1 MRARNIKPGFFQN
14 EELSEVLPEGRL
26 LFIGLWMFA
35 DREGKFEWR
44 PKKIKASIFPY
55 DNYNIDD
62 LLNSLI
68 NQRLI
73 IKYSACNSEYGYIL
87 NFKKHQ
93 NPHPHEAESI
103 IPDPVEINFNNLNFI
118 TDRENKLQDN
128 NKSLT
133 SREMSLQD
141 ITSNDNKLQ
150 DITSNDNKLQDI
162 TSNDNKL
169 QDNKNKL
176 QDITLNKN
184 KKEQQNQ
191 ELTKSR
197 EMSLQEITSNDK
209 SLTSRDKSLTCRA
222 DVLNPDILNA
232 DVVDSRARAREDGIN
247 TIGDTEDIKNHQTAA
262 ATATNKNIF
271 FNPDTNSF
279 ENITDEY
286 IKKASET
293 YPLVNIKADI
303 KKMVMWLE
311 STNSQKKYKNW
322 KAFVNKWL
330 SKSQTYEENRSAKQ
344 IIINKPYIPK
354 TFAEIRTQNNLETY
368 NTLMEKYAKE

>member
-14 EELSEVLPEGRL
+14 EELSEVLPEARL

-62 LLNSLI
+62 LLDLLI
-68 NQRLI
+68 SQRLI
-73 IKYSACNSEYGYIL
+73 IRYSVNNYEYGYIL

-103 IPDPVEINFNNLNFI
+103 IPDPIEINFNNLNSL
-118 TDRENKLQDN
+118 TSRENKLQDN
-128 NKSLT
+128 NNSFT
-133 SREMSLQD
+133 
-141 ITSNDNKLQ
+141 
-150 DITSNDNKLQDI
+150 
-162 TSNDNKL
+162 
-169 QDNKNKL
+169 
-176 QDITLNKN
+176 
-184 KKEQQNQ
+184 
-191 ELTKSR
+191 SR

-209 SLTSRDKSLTCRA
+209 SLTSREMSLTCRA
-222 DVLNPDILNA
+222 DVLNPDVLNPDILNA
-232 DVVDSRARAREDGIN
+232 DVADSPGARVREDGIN
-247 TIGDTEDIKNHQTAA
+247 TIGDTEDIKNHQTTAAA
-262 ATATNKNIF
+262 ATTNKNIF

-286 IKKASET
+286 IKKLSET
-293 YPLVNIKADI
+293 YPLVNIKAEI
-303 KKMVMWLE
+303 KKMSMWLE
-311 STNSQKKYKNW
+311 STNNQKKYKNW

-330 SKSQTYEENRSAKQ
+330 SRSQTYEENRSVKQ
-344 IIINKPYIPK
+344 IINKPYVPK

>member
-14 EELSEVLPEGRL
+14 EELSEVSPEVRL

-73 IKYSACNSEYGYIL
+73 IKYSVGNCEYGYIL

-103 IPDPVEINFNNLNFI
+103 IPDPVEINFNNSNFI
-118 TDRENKLQDN
+118 TSRENKLQDN
-128 NKSLT
+128 DKSLT

-141 ITSNDNKLQ
+141 ITSND
-150 DITSNDNKLQDI
+150 
-162 TSNDNKL
+162 
-169 QDNKNKL
+169 
-176 QDITLNKN
+176 
-184 KKEQQNQ
+184 
-191 ELTKSR
+191 
-197 EMSLQEITSNDK
+197 K
-209 SLTSRDKSLTCRA
+209 SLTSREMSLTCRA
-222 DVLNPDILNA
+222 DVLNPDVLNA
-232 DVVDSRARAREDGIN
+232 DVADSPGARAREDGIN
-247 TIGDTEDIKNHQTAA
+247 TDRDIEDIKNHQTTT
-262 ATATNKNIF
+262 TANKNIF

-279 ENITDEY
+279 ENITEEY
-286 IKKASET
+286 IKKTSET
-293 YPLVNIKADI
+293 YPLVNIKAEI
-303 KKMVMWLE
+303 KKMSMWLE
-311 STNSQKKYKNW
+311 STNNQKKYKNW

-330 SKSQTYEENRSAKQ
+330 SRSQTYEENRSVKQ
-344 IIINKPYIPK
+344 IINKPYVPK

>member
-14 EELSEVLPEGRL
+14 EELSEVSPEVRL

-73 IKYSACNSEYGYIL
+73 IKYSVGNCEYGYIL

-103 IPDPVEINFNNLNFI
+103 IPDPVEINFNNSNFI
-118 TDRENKLQDN
+118 TSRENKLQDN
-128 NKSLT
+128 DKSLT

-162 TSNDNKL
+162 T
-169 QDNKNKL
+169 
-176 QDITLNKN
+176 LNKN

-197 EMSLQEITSNDK
+197 EMSLQDITSNDK
-209 SLTSRDKSLTCRA
+209 SLTSREMSLTCRA
-222 DVLNPDILNA
+222 DVLNPDVLNA
-232 DVVDSRARAREDGIN
+232 DVADSPGARAREDGIN
-247 TIGDTEDIKNHQTAA
+247 TDRDIEDIKNHQTTT
-262 ATATNKNIF
+262 TANKNIF

-279 ENITDEY
+279 ENITEEY
-286 IKKASET
+286 IKKTSET
-293 YPLVNIKADI
+293 YPLVNIKAEI
-303 KKMVMWLE
+303 KKMSMWLE
-311 STNSQKKYKNW
+311 STNNQKKYKNW

-330 SKSQTYEENRSAKQ
+330 SRSQTYEENRSVKQ
-344 IIINKPYIPK
+344 IINKPYVPK
-354 TFAEIRTQNNLETY
+354 TFAEIRTQNNLQTY
-368 NTLMEKYAKE
+368 NTLMEKYAKEE